1 MHQDPNVGTL
11 GQQLPW
17 WVTHNGCKKCFP
29 SHPLPSLQLI
39 NVVVTVRSEPG
50 DPPRSSG
57 SKSGG
62 GAWRSR
68 LKPVELRRS
77 TALLGCIRAKAP
89 LLAGTPQPRR
99 LHKAGGRRWG
109 RSTAS
114 SLCHPRVLVPK
125 GKAGDERGQHS
136 TSTSLPMFECSTGTL
151 FPHS

>member
-17 WVTHNGCKKCFP
+17 WVTHNGCKKRFP
-29 SHPLPSLQLI
+29 SHPLPSLQLV

-62 GAWRSR
+62 GAWSR

-136 TSTSLPMFECSTGTL
+136 TSTSLPRFECSTGTS